1 MNNAIISASC
11 LKEMI
16 KPKNSPR
23 SIDKIFLNF
32 VSLYTIIT
40 AIERFMNEINNDS
53 VKIVFVK
60 DV

>member
-1 MNNAIISASC
+1 M
-11 LKEMI
+11 EMI

-40 AIERFMNEINNDS
+40 ATERFMNEINNDS